1 MNSPPSGDEDL
12 HIVQRDKPLP
22 RLFESA
28 TSEEQG
34 TAVPVV
40 SVDSTPR
47 PPSSGRFTFVASLLL
62 IALAFSIGLSYF
74 FEKRW
79 SEGAAGIRAN
89 GAAATAFEG
98 VPVPLGPDAFHVSAI
113 SLDGQHLAIVN
124 GKGVSEGD
132 SLVVVTSSG
141 PVTAHVTKIEDG
153 VVHFDAGGEKIDAKV
168 NSTLTQ
174 KRSP

>member
-1 MNSPPSGDEDL
+1 M
-12 HIVQRDKPLP
+12 VQREKPLP

-28 TSEEQG
+28 TPEEQG

-40 SVDSTPR
+40 STDSTPR

-79 SEGAAGIRAN
+79 SDAAAGINSN
-89 GAAATAFEG
+89 GATATAFEG
-98 VPVPLGPDAFHVSAI
+98 VAVPLGPDAFHVSAI
-113 SLDGQHLAIVN
+113 SLGGQRLAIVN

-132 SLVVVTSSG
+132 SLVVATSSG
-141 PVTAHVTKIEDG
+141 PVTARITKIEDG
-153 VVHFDAGGEKIDAKV
+153 VVHFEAGDAKIEAKV
-168 NSTLTQ
+168 NSTLTP
-174 KRSP
+174 KGSP